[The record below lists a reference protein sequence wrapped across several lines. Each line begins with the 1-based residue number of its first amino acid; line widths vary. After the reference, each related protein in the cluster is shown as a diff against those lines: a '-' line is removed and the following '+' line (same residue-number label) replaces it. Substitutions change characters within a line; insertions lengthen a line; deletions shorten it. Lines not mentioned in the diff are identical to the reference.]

1 MFSRSLRRFQP
12 LARAALLSRRH
23 FMMPPEFRVF
33 NRLVEDFFRE
43 PLFTGPRLLTQVEP
57 YGVLSGMRLFRE
69 DNKLVAQ
76 MRLPQNVKPEDV
88 KIALKDGRLCVSI
101 RSEVN
106 QENFR
111 SVKEFHEELK
121 LNDSTVLMDKMEAY
135 VDSIEGRLRIE
146 APLKEPEQSGQVRLN
161 IDMGSKAIDDKK

>member
-88 KIALKDGRLCVSI
+88 KVTALAKKKTDC
-101 RSEVN
+101 
-106 QENFR
+106 F
-111 SVKEFHEELK
+111 
-121 LNDSTVLMDKMEAY
+121 
-135 VDSIEGRLRIE
+135 
-146 APLKEPEQSGQVRLN
+146 
-161 IDMGSKAIDDKK
+161 SKKWF